1 MTIDLNIPENMAASP
16 GKRLLLAPG
25 HTGTEC
31 CLRLPKP
38 FPIRLDAGSFL
49 GSKREVPLFRIEG
62 CFWWPFSN
70 DQGLAAGRAYW
81 VSPMAEIEPGK
92 LSLDV
97 WKEGLSL
104 AWITISDKGAAGER
118 VDSGGPL
125 IESLVSE
132 KMRICL
138 SRGAILPDDADEIK
152 SLLIS
157 LALVEGF
164 DLILTTGG
172 TGPAPRDV
180 TPEATQAVIEKRL
193 YGFEQAM
200 MLASLSKT
208 PHGALSRAV
217 AGVLGRSVILNLPG
231 SPRAVSEN
239 LEAVLPAL
247 KHCVGKVQGDASDCA
262 ELREKS
268 DG

>member
-1 MTIDLNIPENMAASP
+1 MTINLNIPENMAVSP

-25 HTGTEC
+25 HTGIGQC
-31 CLRLPKP
+31 PRLLKP
-38 FPIRLDAGSFL
+38 FPVRLDAGSFL

-62 CFWWPFSN
+62 CFWWPFPG
-70 DQGLAAGRAYW
+70 DQRPALVRAYW
-81 VSPMAEIEPGK
+81 LSSLTDVKPGR

-104 AWITISDKGAAGER
+104 AWVTLSDKGAAGKR

-125 IESLVSE
+125 IESLVRE
-132 KMRICL
+132 KIELCL
-138 SRGAILPDDADEIK
+138 SRGMVLPDDMGEIK
-152 SLLIS
+152 SLLVS

-180 TPEATQAVIEKRL
+180 APEATKAVIEKRL

-200 MLASLSKT
+200 MRASLSKT

-247 KHCVGKVQGDASDCA
+247 AHCVGKIQGDASDCA
-262 ELREKS
+262 ALREKK
-268 DG
+268 